1 MDGMTGA
8 LVDHQRG
15 RGNHIVSAALVIA
28 ALASACGDTGGGE
41 PLDVATSPRIEI
53 VGTDM
58 AFTPDTVAVLAGNVE
73 VIFTNEG
80 QVYHDL
86 RIGEE
91 PFIAEAAPGER
102 DEGRVLL
109 EPGTYELFCSI
120 PGHSEAGMVG
130 VLEVRER

>member
-1 MDGMTGA
+1 ME
-8 LVDHQRG
+8 HQR
-15 RGNHIVSAALVIA
+15 RWCNHIAVAALGMVA
-28 ALASACGDTGGGE
+28 VGGACGDTGGGE

-86 RIGEE
+86 RIGEV
-91 PFIAEAAPGER
+91 PFIAEAASGER
-102 DEGRVLL
+102 DEGSVFL

>member
-1 MDGMTGA
+1 MTGA
-8 LVDHQRG
+8 LADHRRRQS
-15 RGNHIVSAALVIA
+15 NHIVSAALVIA
-28 ALASACGDTGGGE
+28 ALAAGCGDTGGGK

-53 VGTDM
+53 VGTEM

-86 RIGEE
+86 RIGEV
-91 PFIAEAAPGER
+91 PFIAEAASGER
-102 DEGRVLL
+102 DEASVFL

-130 VLEVRER
+130 VLEVREP

>member
-1 MDGMTGA
+1 MSATTGA
-8 LVDHQRG
+8 LVEHQPRH
-15 RGNHIVSAALVIA
+15 RIRIASAALTIA
-28 ALASACGDTGGGE
+28 ALPAGCGDSGGGE

-58 AFTPDTVAVLAGNVE
+58 AFTPDKVAVLAGNVE

-80 QVYHDL
+80 QAYHDL

-91 PFIAEAAPGER
+91 PFILEAAAGER
-102 DEGRVLL
+102 DEGSLVLK
-109 EPGTYELFCSI
+109 PGTYELFCSI

-130 VLEVRER
+130 VLEVREP

>member
-1 MDGMTGA
+1 ME
-8 LVDHQRG
+8 HQPRQWKRVAASG
-15 RGNHIVSAALVIA
+15 LAIAALVVG
-28 ALASACGDTGGGE
+28 CGDTGGEE

-58 AFTPDTVAVLAGNVE
+58 AFTPDKVAVLAGNVE

-80 QVYHDL
+80 QAYHDL

-91 PFIAEAAPGER
+91 PFILEAAAGER
-102 DEGRVLL
+102 DEGSLVL

-130 VLEVRER
+130 VLEVREP